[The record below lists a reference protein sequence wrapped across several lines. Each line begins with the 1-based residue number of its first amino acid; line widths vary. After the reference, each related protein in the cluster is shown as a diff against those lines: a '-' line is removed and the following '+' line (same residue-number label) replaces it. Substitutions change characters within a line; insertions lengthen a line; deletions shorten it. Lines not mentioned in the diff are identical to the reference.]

1 MYKLA
6 YHLFR
11 PSEVKLIPIKLA
23 RHPLQEDPC
32 GKWCFDAICHTRAD
46 NVVGSFFICGLA
58 HRSIAPGFIVINDL
72 DLSTWSQIEMIA
84 ITMCSLSKFLDS
96 SSAFNLMSRAESSEV
111 VGDLP
116 KSYKASNALHAGAS
130 RIPLVHWLASLGD
143 NKDWATPQ
151 MDDRQWR
158 TVAVPHNW
166 DDYHG
171 YHEVSHGNLHGTAW
185 YRTHFHWESANSQE
199 RLYAFFEGVGSYAQV
214 FCNGVLVGG
223 HEGGRTTFTVDLT
236 SVLRPGANLLAVRAD
251 HPEGIAD
258 LPFVCGGC
266 WGSPNTEGSQPLGIF
281 RPAWL
286 ERTGPVRVEPFGVH
300 IVTPE
305 VSEKAARVEVLTEL
319 CNASHQRQVVRLDT
333 ELLGPDCGLIWRGA
347 REVLLEPGER
357 KRISQKPPVLP
368 NPHLW
373 GPGHPNLYRAVTTLQ
388 IDHILSHSLETT
400 FGLRWIDWPRIITAN
415 TNKSVSLSEAT
426 GVPNLSDGSSKHD
439 LLAKGEALILNR
451 KQNAPVGIVPSSVK
465 VHLGNANLPSSTS
478 LLVDMDIQGSRG
490 TEAELFCEIQNGEGS
505 IFFHQSRARVSFSED
520 IVSHCWHVPVIHH
533 PHQWTKEAPY
543 LHRMVIELHSPTD
556 GSLWERSEVFFGIRE
571 EDGPLNL
578 VMPAR
583 ASSSKDGGW
592 NGKSQPSEEKILRLN
607 GEAFFINGTC
617 EYENIL
623 GGDHAFT
630 EEQIAADVAMMRSAG
645 FNAFRDAH
653 HPHNLRYYDHWD
665 RLGMLCWTQ
674 MGSHIWFDTPLFRE
688 NYKRL
693 VTEWVRERRNHPSVI
708 LWGLQNES
716 AMPESFA
723 MELRDIIRELDP
735 SSPVWRRT
743 TTCNGGEGGD
753 WDVPQEWS
761 GTYGGNCNDYDLASL
776 QMVGEYGAW
785 RSFGAHTEELYCG
798 DENDHSE
805 SWACYAMET
814 KIRLG
819 EAARDRAIGH
829 FHWIFNSF
837 QNPGRSAD
845 NYEGASNAQIGS
857 VNNKGL
863 VTAWHQPSDL
873 FYLFR
878 ANYADPAREPM
889 VYIVSHTWPDRWKQ
903 PGTRRVSVY
912 SNCEEVELFNG
923 VGVRSLG
930 SRSQPGRGRH
940 FEWNAVEPLTNV
952 LYAVGRV
959 GGKEVA
965 RDVIVLRHLPADDSL
980 SSWLG
985 ERGAV
990 PAEPGRAL
998 FRVSCGSD
1006 REMTDLAGQK
1016 WDADTPW
1023 KNGNQP
1029 GPDWGWTSWGNRFEN
1044 VADDLASR
1052 GYTLTPVRGTYY
1064 PELYQ
1069 TYRYGR
1075 HELKYHFRVAPG
1087 LYRLRLHLVEPWF
1100 GVGGGARCQGW
1111 RLFDIAVNGTVL
1123 EHDVDIWKEA
1133 GRDHQAVVHEFDV
1146 RVEEDRLVLHFPTVR
1161 VGQALICGIEVFALG
1176 DQ

>member
-1 MYKLA
+1 M
-6 YHLFR
+6 
-11 PSEVKLIPIKLA
+11 
-23 RHPLQEDPC
+23 D
-32 GKWCFDAICHTRAD
+32 
-46 NVVGSFFICGLA
+46 
-58 HRSIAPGFIVINDL
+58 
-72 DLSTWSQIEMIA
+72 
-84 ITMCSLSKFLDS
+84 
-96 SSAFNLMSRAESSEV
+96 RAEISKEPNV
-111 VGDLP
+111 PCEGP
-116 KSYKASNALHAGAS
+116 S
-130 RIPLVHWLASLGD
+130 RIPLVHWSASLGD
-143 NKDWATPQ
+143 NKEWASPQ

-158 TVAVPHNW
+158 TVEVPHNW

-171 YHEVSHGNLHGTAW
+171 YHEVTHGNLHGTAW
-185 YRTHFHWESANSQE
+185 YRTRFHWCLAYPQE

-214 FCNGVLVGG
+214 FCNGVMVGG
-223 HEGGRTTFTVDLT
+223 HAGGRTTFTVDLT
-236 SVLRPGANLLAVRAD
+236 PALHPGANLLAVRAD
-251 HPEGIAD
+251 HPEKIAD

-266 WGSPNTEGSQPLGIF
+266 WGAPNTEGSQPLGIF

-300 IVTPE
+300 IITPE
-305 VSEKAARVEVLTEL
+305 VSEKAARLEVQTEL
-319 CNASHQRQVVRLDT
+319 CNASPQGQTVQLGT
-333 ELLGPDCGLIWRGA
+333 ELLGPDGCQLWQGMKEI
-347 REVLLEPGER
+347 VLAPGER

-373 GPGHPNLYRAVTTLQ
+373 GPGHPNLYRAVSTLQ
-388 IDHILSHSLETT
+388 IDPIISYSVETS
-400 FGLRWIDWPRIITAN
+400 FGLRWLDWPRIMPLNSGKTPHPGD
-415 TNKSVSLSEAT
+415 EAE
-426 GVPNLSDGSSKHD
+426 GPNLCDGSSEHD
-439 LLAKGEALILNR
+439 FGPKGDACILRR
-451 KQNAPVGIVPSSVK
+451 KEDAPVGVVPASLK
-465 VHLGNANLPSSTS
+465 VHLGNADLPSSAS
-478 LLVDMDIQGSRG
+478 LLVDMDLQSSPG
-490 TEAELFCEIQNGEGS
+490 TEAELFCEIQNGEES
-505 IFFHQSRARVSFSED
+505 IFFHQSRTRVSFSGTSL
-520 IVSHCWHVPVIHH
+520 SHRWRVPVIHH
-533 PHQWTKEAPY
+533 PRQWTREDPY
-543 LHRMVIELHSPTD
+543 LHRVVIELRSPTD
-556 GSLWERSEVFFGIRE
+556 GILWERSEIFFGIRE
-571 EDGPLNL
+571 AEGPLNL
-578 VMPAR
+578 AMPAR
-583 ASSSKDGGW
+583 GASSKMRAP
-592 NGKSQPSEEKILRLN
+592 NGPSQPAEEKVLRLN
-607 GEAFFINGTC
+607 GQAFFINGTC

-623 GGDHAFT
+623 GCDHAFT

-674 MGSHIWFDTPLFRE
+674 MGSHIWFDTPAFRE

-723 MELRDIIRELDP
+723 LELRDIIRELDP
-735 SSPVWRRT
+735 SSPAWRRT
-743 TTCNGGEGGD
+743 TTCNGGEGSD
-753 WDVPQEWS
+753 WNVPQEWS
-761 GTYGGNCNDYDLASL
+761 GTYGGNCNNYDLEAL

-785 RSFGAHTEELYCG
+785 RSFGTHTEEVYCG

-819 EAARDRAIGH
+819 EAARDRAIGQ

-845 NYEGASNAQIGS
+845 NYEGEGNAQIGS

-878 ANYADPAREPM
+878 ANYADPTREPM

-903 PGTRRVSVY
+903 LGARRVSVY

-930 SRSQPGRGRH
+930 TRSQPGRGRH
-940 FEWNAVEPLTNV
+940 FEWDAVEPHTNV

-965 RDVIVLRHLPADDSL
+965 RDMIALHYLPADDSL
-980 SSWLG
+980 SAWLG
-985 ERGAV
+985 EPGVA

-1006 REMTDLAGQK
+1006 LAMTDSAGRK
-1016 WDADTPW
+1016 WQADTPW
-1023 KNGNQP
+1023 NNGDRP
-1029 GPDWGWTSWGNRFEN
+1029 SVDWGWISWGNRFDN

-1052 GYTLTPVRGTYY
+1052 GYTLTPVRGTYC

-1075 HELKYHFRVAPG
+1075 HELKYCFKVAPG
-1087 LYRLRLHLVEPWF
+1087 FYRLRLHLLEPWF
-1100 GVGGGARCQGW
+1100 GVGGGACCQGW
-1111 RLFDIAVNGTVL
+1111 RLFDIAVNETVL
-1123 EHDVDIWKEA
+1123 ERDVDIWKET
-1133 GRDHQAVVHEFDV
+1133 GRDHQALVREFDV
-1146 RVEEDRLVLHFPTVR
+1146 HIEGDLLVLHFPTVR
-1161 VGQALICGIEVFALG
+1161 VGQALICGIEIFALG